1 MCVYVCVF
9 AEMLK
14 IEIKII
20 KENPIK
26 ENITFMKKTFKNNI
40 NLQQKRVRIC
50 IILFFR
56 YVYCIIESFIVF
68 VKKYV
73 QLKWWTNNF

>member
-1 MCVYVCVF
+1 MCVCLRKCL
-9 AEMLK
+9 EK

-20 KENPIK
+20 RENPIK
-26 ENITFMKKTFKNNI
+26 ENITFMKKTFKNNM
-40 NLQQKRVRIC
+40 NLQQKRVHIC

-73 QLKWWTNNF
+73 QLK